1 MTHDNQ
7 NIPPA
12 ADQHAPAPDLSQPAA
27 PTPAGP
33 GDEAARAAGR
43 RRWILAA
50 AAALAVAL
58 FAVPFIQGPAMQ
70 SGADGAAAGAAG
82 DSGTCAASEGKA
94 NFDFTLKDMNG
105 ASVRL
110 SDYKGKVVL
119 LNFWATWC
127 GPCKVEIPEFV
138 EVYKEY
144 KDRGFEILG
153 VLAMDE
159 PSPEELK
166 AFADAYHMNY
176 PVLRA
181 NQEFEDAHGPLW
193 GLPTTFVIDR
203 QGSICTKHMGPVS
216 REIVEQEIKGL
227 L

>member
-1 MTHDNQ
+1 MSHDDQ
-7 NIPPA
+7 PIPPA
-12 ADQHAPAPDLSQPAA
+12 AGHEAPAPDPSQPAA
-27 PTPAGP
+27 PTPPP
-33 GDEAARAAGR
+33 GEEAARSAGR
-43 RRWILAA
+43 RRWGLAA

-58 FAVPFIQGPAMQ
+58 FAVPFIQGPAMHPD
-70 SGADGAAAGAAG
+70 SDGAAAGAAA
-82 DSGTCAASEGKA
+82 DAATCAASEGKA

-138 EVYKEY
+138 EVYEEY

-166 AFADAYHMNY
+166 AFASAYRMNY

-193 GLPTTFVIDR
+193 GLPTTFIIDR

-216 REIVEQEIKGL
+216 REIVEREIKGL